1 MGFLTKLLPEATT
14 GRPHVASIPERADI
28 TAELTLV
35 WMVLFVSTCSVV
47 DNVNRR
53 KSMKAGL
60 FGTSLC

>member
-35 WMVLFVSTCSVV
+35 LMALFVTCSVV
-47 DNVNRR
+47 DNINRR
-53 KSMKAGL
+53 KSMKTGL